1 MPVGPDAGRILD
13 PARQD
18 FSGATDPTIG
28 SEPRRPFTRHGRGLA
43 GWRRWSARRWRSTW
57 GQGCPADI
65 VAAQALAG
73 DDRSLGS
80 LGLASV
86 VDARASIFPSYIKNA
101 AEDGR
106 EAAKEREA
114 GKDREASKDREAIKT
129 RIAAAVTR
137 PPRVTSEADWDDD
150 DETAAAKAAGY
161 QTLLSRALPALSSV
175 SASSAKPAS
184 EARVNLASVGAASGA
199 GLGRGGGAGSGSGG
213 RTGSGSGGEGTGTG
227 GGIGEGSQLYT
238 TVAHPPVAVSRVLPE
253 YPDAARSRDLEG
265 EVVLRAIVDR
275 HGAVERDVV
284 VVESV
289 PMLDR
294 AAIAALR
301 QWRFE
306 PGRDT
311 NNRAVRV
318 VIEVPLRFR
327 LR

>member
-1 MPVGPDAGRILD
+1 MMTTR
-13 PARQD
+13 R
-18 FSGATDPTIG
+18 
-28 SEPRRPFTRHGRGLA
+28 PRRRRRGIRPHRRGRC
-43 GWRRWSARRWRSTW
+43 RRCPRS
-57 GQGCPADI
+57 QLRPPSRPAKR
-65 VAAQALAG
+65 ALIW
-73 DDRSLGS
+73 
-80 LGLASV
+80 
-86 VDARASIFPSYIKNA
+86 RASAPLVA
-101 AEDGR
+101 RGWVGEG
-106 EAAKEREA
+106 
-114 GKDREASKDREAIKT
+114 
-129 RIAAAVTR
+129 
-137 PPRVTSEADWDDD
+137 
-150 DETAAAKAAGY
+150 ET
-161 QTLLSRALPALSSV
+161 
-175 SASSAKPAS
+175 
-184 EARVNLASVGAASGA
+184 
-199 GLGRGGGAGSGSGG
+199 GSGSGG

>member
-1 MPVGPDAGRILD
+1 MKPVK
-13 PARQD
+13 
-18 FSGATDPTIG
+18 T
-28 SEPRRPFTRHGRGLA
+28 
-43 GWRRWSARRWRSTW
+43 
-57 GQGCPADI
+57 
-65 VAAQALAG
+65 
-73 DDRSLGS
+73 
-80 LGLASV
+80 
-86 VDARASIFPSYIKNA
+86 
-101 AEDGR
+101 
-106 EAAKEREA
+106 AKPV
-114 GKDREASKDREAIKT
+114 KT
-129 RIAAAVTR
+129 RIATAVTR

-161 QTLLSRALPALSSV
+161 QTPLSRALPALSPV

-199 GLGRGGGAGSGSGG
+199 GLGGGGGTGSGSGG